1 MIRRPIAIA
10 LCALA
15 AACGDAGKPAAP
27 PPAAAAPP
35 APHDAVSEAAGSYQV
50 RAAFAPGAVARGAK
64 ATLTIEVAM
73 TRPDVHVQ
81 QEFPLKVTLAP
92 SPGVAIPK
100 PALGHAD
107 SVDPAAKGRRWDVPA
122 TAGAAGAQHVEAALR
137 FAICKETEPA
147 WCVTRNETVT
157 AALEVR

>member
-1 MIRRPIAIA
+1 MIRPIAIA
-10 LCALA
+10 LLALA

-35 APHDAVSEAAGSYQV
+35 APYDAVSEAAGSYQV
-50 RAAFAPGAVARGAK
+50 RAAFAPGSVARGAE
-64 ATLTIEVAM
+64 ATLAIEITM

-92 SPGVAIPK
+92 SPGVGIPK
-100 PALGHAD
+100 PTLGHAD
-107 SVDPAAKGRRWDVPA
+107 AVDPAAKGRRWDVVGTA
-122 TAGAAGAQHVEAALR
+122 TAPGAQQVQASLR

-147 WCVTRNETVT
+147 WCVTRNETAT
-157 AALEVR
+157 AALDVR